1 MNDEIVT
8 KVRLDIDGLK
18 ADIVE
23 AKKEGNQLVA
33 DLEKKDIK
41 VKVTPVVDQ
50 RNVESSFSRLKEN
63 VSSKFSEIT
72 NGISDQLKGVGASAT
87 AAFNT
92 LKAAGVSSFRAI
104 GSAIAA
110 SGIGLLPIALG
121 IIASNW
127 DKITS
132 AISGTT
138 KEMESFGEAAKGI
151 EKLQENIIKVG
162 NGFELAKK
170 GVLSKEEALKKYN
183 DTLGKTY
190 GTFTD
195 YNDAESFFIKSTPL
209 MIEAAIARQSA
220 DILIKKAAEK
230 NIELLT
236 KREQK
241 EASLLERLAFGEKFA
256 KTRLADKKIA
266 LVQELGVD
274 QVRINKLTE
283 NAYKLEENLKKIA
296 KESGAKFGKDKDYSD
311 SVNTG
316 TEDLKEKKANHKKY
330 IEDKKKQDIDY
341 SKSVYTSTEN
351 QVSDPEKFQEI
362 TDIIKKAEDDKAD
375 SLLSSYDR
383 DLKAIEENYGAK
395 ILFAE
400 EYGLSTAAIEQEM
413 FDKIDELNKN
423 KAKQDEEN
431 TAQILKNQNSIVT
444 GTENQISTLDDLL
457 KKQKEAFD
465 QLLEFAAN
473 GVLISI
479 GLNPQDVAR
488 LSESIKGIVDKIRND
503 QPIDA
508 GEIAEA
514 SANAYFAVSNAIAAN
529 DAQKRQEELAA
540 LQVQQEEELRLAG
553 DNEQKKDI
561 IRQKYALKEKDIK
574 RKQAEADKRKAIMDA
589 TINTAVAVIKAISQ
603 SPLTLGMPWA
613 AIVAALGAAQIALI
627 AATPIPKFAK
637 GGAVPSSDIQGMIN
651 GRPHAS
657 GGVLIE
663 AEGNEFLVKKSQ
675 AIKPDNRA
683 LLEAVNMSD
692 QEKQDY
698 INRHYVMPA
707 LQAKESQAANN
718 YRHSVIEAENNLI
731 ARVSSSTLK
740 SIDRRLVDTNN
751 SIKGLAKKDY
761 SW

>member
-553 DNEQKKDI
+553 DNEQKKDV
-561 IRQKYALKEKDIK
+561 IRQKYILKEKEVK
-574 RKQAEADKRKAIMDA
+574 RKQAEADKKKAIMDA
-589 TINTAVAVIKAISQ
+589 TIKTAVAVISAISQ

-613 AIVAALGAAQIALI
+613 AIVAALGAAEIAMI

-637 GGAVPSSDIQGMIN
+637 GVVSFDGK
-651 GRPHAS
+651 
-657 GGVLIE
+657 GG
-663 AEGNEFLVKKSQ
+663 LVKGEGTGTSDSNL
-675 AIKPDNRA
+675 AYLSRGESVIPAEPTSAN
-683 LLEAVNMSD
+683 LGLINELVNGDVDS
-692 QEKQDY
+692 Y

-707 LQAKESQAANN
+707 LQAKESKASEM
-718 YRHSVIEAENNLI
+718 YRHSKIEAENNLI
-731 ARVSSSTLK
+731 ARVSSHTLK
-740 SIDRRLVDTNN
+740 SIDRRLIETNQ

>member
-1 MNDEIVT
+1 
-8 KVRLDIDGLK
+8 
-18 ADIVE
+18 
-23 AKKEGNQLVA
+23 
-33 DLEKKDIK
+33 
-41 VKVTPVVDQ
+41 
-50 RNVESSFSRLKEN
+50 
-63 VSSKFSEIT
+63 
-72 NGISDQLKGVGASAT
+72 
-87 AAFNT
+87 
-92 LKAAGVSSFRAI
+92 
-104 GSAIAA
+104 
-110 SGIGLLPIALG
+110 
-121 IIASNW
+121 
-127 DKITS
+127 
-132 AISGTT
+132 
-138 KEMESFGEAAKGI
+138 
-151 EKLQENIIKVG
+151 VG